1 MEKTDRRREK
11 TRASIYEALSGLLEE
26 KKFANITV
34 QEIIDRANVGRS
46 TFYTHFETKDV
57 LLDSMIEEIFESLNL
72 NLTVHMNEAGHQNML
87 PVEELLTHIQENLK
101 PIRGILKDESGERL
115 AYRLKNCWNDKLK
128 DDFLKQVSGKDL
140 KVPVDFLINH
150 ITSSLV
156 EMITWWLDSGMQYP
170 PSKMAEYWKLL
181 MKPAMFSVIAEQSR
195 S

>member
-46 TFYTHFETKDV
+46 TFYMHFETKDV

-72 NLTVHMNEAGHQNML
+72 YLTVHMSEAEHQNML

-128 DDFLKQVSGKDL
+128 TDFLKQVSGKDL

-170 PSKMAEYWKLL
+170 PQQMAEYWKLL
-181 MKPAMFSVIAEQSR
+181 MKPAVFSVIAEQHR